1 MANLAKDFVT
11 ATYNLE
17 GNVPLMFT
25 GEEELLKVQNL
36 ASDFGSL
43 LKDTVR
49 TELAS
54 RSMVNVT
61 NTDYWTVEMD
71 GGVRP
76 MMAYFSSR
84 FVTGLGTKSGLSV
97 RRTQNALHAARLG
110 DPLFPGHPLELD
122 PLRVRLRLFPN
133 LTNNHIDCLVEEYG
147 KYRGLAT
154 QHPPPVSATEA
165 VNIQTRGLSI
175 MKWWGEHALEL
186 PNWSLFARL
195 IATLQPSSAA
205 SERIFSI
212 VDFL

>member
-1 MANLAKDFVT
+1 MRLKLEALCVVNLARDFVT

-36 ASDFGSL
+36 GSDFGSL

-71 GGVRP
+71 GGLRP

-84 FVTGLGTKSGLSV
+84 FVTGWHEERAFCSSYTKRPSRSPSW
-97 RRTQNALHAARLG
+97 RS
-110 DPLFPGHPLELD
+110 
-122 PLRVRLRLFPN
+122 
-133 LTNNHIDCLVEEYG
+133 LVS
-147 KYRGLAT
+147 R
-154 QHPPPVSATEA
+154 PSA
-165 VNIQTRGLSI
+165 
-175 MKWWGEHALEL
+175 
-186 PNWSLFARL
+186 
-195 IATLQPSSAA
+195 
-205 SERIFSI
+205 
-212 VDFL
+212 